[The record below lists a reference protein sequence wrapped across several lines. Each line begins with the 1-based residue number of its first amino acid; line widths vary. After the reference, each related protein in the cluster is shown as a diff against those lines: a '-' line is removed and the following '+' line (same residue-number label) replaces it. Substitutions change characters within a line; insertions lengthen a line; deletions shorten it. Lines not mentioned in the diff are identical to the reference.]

1 MQITKQQIKY
11 VQNNLQHKRE
21 GGWEYTTIRKI
32 KDTAQKASAFKDH
45 KNVQARIRMILNL
58 PELQATCTLVGSTV
72 MLNTVLGEEL
82 RWKV

>member
-1 MQITKQQIKY
+1 MKHTTRQIKA
-11 VQNNLQHKRE
+11 VMANLQSKRDE
-21 GGWEYTTIRKI
+21 GWEYTNLRKI
-32 KDTAQKASAFKDH
+32 KSAVEGTAFKDH

-82 RWKV
+82 R